1 MQQDYKHW
9 NVLVGKRYVCIL
21 YIWKI
26 GSRVAVNIITHE
38 LIKQVL
44 ESSAVDWTLLV
55 EAFFESRLYNPAM
68 AAISGFFT
76 EEGKE
81 NLKHVLREMIETTN
95 CPVIIAWDNEKQKV
109 RYGLFKRTV
118 LRYVPDFDVQ
128 L

>member
-1 MQQDYKHW
+1 M
-9 NVLVGKRYVCIL
+9 
-21 YIWKI
+21 
-26 GSRVAVNIITHE
+26 AVNIITHE

-55 EAFFESRLYNPAM
+55 EAFYESRLYNPAM
-68 AAISGFFT
+68 AAITGFFT
-76 EEGKE
+76 DEGKE

-118 LRYVPDFDVQ
+118 LRYVPNFDVQ
-128 L
+128 LQKVHECRTNTWYL